1 MKFKG
6 QHRLNAFIN
15 NINLTN
21 ILAMLYKTE
30 KKKKKIEMN
39 ADKGQIQNV

>member
-21 ILAMLYKTE
+21 ILAMLYKNE
-30 KKKKKIEMN
+30 KKKKIEMT

>member
-30 KKKKKIEMN
+30 KKKKIEMT